1 MTTPLWRLVKLHLN
15 EALPV
20 LVAFYLPALLALGVV
35 VWAKLFQGISPSYFT
50 VDPLALGR
58 LPFYAGFLSNLGV
71 LLWCAS
77 AAVYLFASFL
87 VRGQERA
94 ADRRFLRASGLLTA
108 FLLCDDLFMLH
119 EQALP
124 TYLHIPEAA
133 VYAAYGAT
141 VGWYL
146 FKSRSPLLRTEF
158 TLLGAAFLFLGGS
171 VLIDACSGGRYLSED
186 GLKFLGIVAWA
197 VYACR
202 TSWRMA
208 EATREARKAAP
219 PRPLETA

>member
-1 MTTPLWRLVKLHLN
+1 MKLHLS

-20 LVAFYLPALLALGVV
+20 LAAFYLPALLALCVV

-77 AAVYLFASFL
+77 AAIYLFTGFL
-87 VRGQERA
+87 VRGRQGAA
-94 ADRRFLRASGLLTA
+94 ADRRFLRTSGLLTA

-141 VGWYL
+141 VIWYL
-146 FKSRSPLLRTEF
+146 FRSRFALLRTEF

-171 VLIDACSGGRYLSED
+171 VLIDASSEGRYLSED
-186 GLKFLGIVAWA
+186 GFKFLGIVAWA

-208 EATREARKAAP
+208 APPARAREAAP
-219 PRPLETA
+219 PRRRELA